1 MHGYRYYYV
10 DRCGEELVKI
20 ITLLLSLIYKI
31 QDRHYQRVDEC
42 FKGFN
47 IRIQHSYIK
56 TFLKRKHQD
65 TGKCD
70 RCLKAYKHFYHLCM
84 F

>member
-1 MHGYRYYYV
+1 MVNGKKAECVGTY
-10 DRCGEELVKI
+10 I
-20 ITLLLSLIYKI
+20 ITQIGVVK
-31 QDRHYQRVDEC
+31 
-42 FKGFN
+42 
-47 IRIQHSYIK
+47 IQHSYIK

-84 F
+84 FQNGYIATLQINNSWK